1 MKQAAENPA
10 KTIDDLRKD
19 PEVIKA
25 EKRLKKAG
33 FSNAWCD
40 GLLEQILN
48 LPYQFEIANRET
60 RSEAVSRRSKLA
72 RKMKKLAG
80 EMDQDIDLKNFIPVT
95 RGGRDNRQCFL
106 LIASPEN
113 GLPSLGSWVQDCAE
127 HLEELS
133 ASGKDNR
140 TRKMKKLVGELSS
153 RSGFSLKSFV
163 VHGVYGWIDY
173 YLVRGRELEKERLA
187 SGKDGRTRK
196 MNPAK
201 NICTASLAGA
211 VLGIKVTAEQVSKIR
226 ENERRPY
233 SDEK

>member
-1 MKQAAENPA
+1 MNQSGESAT
-10 KTIDDLRKD
+10 KTINDFRKNPD
-19 PEVIKA
+19 VIKA
-25 EKRLKKAG
+25 EIRLKKAG

-40 GLLEQILN
+40 GLLERILN

-80 EMDQDIDLKNFIPVT
+80 EMDQDIELKNFIPVT

-173 YLVRGRELEKERLA
+173 YLVIEHLEELSA
-187 SGKDGRTRK
+187 SGKDNRK
-196 MNPAK
+196 VKAKPAK

-211 VLGIKVTAEQVSKIR
+211 VLGIKVTPEQVSKIR

-233 SDEK
+233 SG